1 MKILI
6 TGGSGFIGSQV
17 LNTLTQNIEGAT
29 ILNLTRTN
37 SNSNSKKVEFFKC
50 DLSIPDTYKSKIESF
65 GPEVV
70 IHLAWE
76 GIPDFS
82 LEMSS
87 KNILSSISFIDLVTN
102 IKTCKKI
109 IATGSC
115 FEYNN
120 KLGSSKEDDV
130 VIPKDYFTFA
140 KKTILSFLELQCNK
154 NNIIYAWPRLF
165 YVYGPNQRSGSLIPT
180 LIETIKSNKS
190 PELRTP
196 KNANDFIHVND
207 VAEGILTLVLK
218 HFKSGI
224 FNMGSGV
231 TIPVFEISKI
241 IEFEIRGSSDL
252 SNELISK
259 TIATEKTV
267 DFYAD
272 MEKTNKTLDW
282 RPKRQ
287 LSNEIKTI
295 IKVN

>member
-1 MKILI
+1 MKILL

-17 LNTLTQNIEGAT
+17 LNTLNQNIEGAT

-50 DLSIPDTYKSKIESF
+50 DLSIPETYRSKIESF

-87 KNILSSISFIDLVTN
+87 KNILSSISFIDIVTN

-109 IATGSC
+109 IVTGSC

-154 NNIIYAWPRLF
+154 NNILYAWTRLF

-207 VAEGILTLVLK
+207 VADAILTMVLK

-224 FNMGSGV
+224 FNIGSGV
-231 TIPVFEISKI
+231 TIPVTEISKI
-241 IEFEIRGSSDL
+241 IEFEIRGSYEL

-272 MEKTNKTLDW
+272 MEKTNKILNW

-287 LSNEIKTI
+287 LSNEIKTL
-295 IKVN
+295 IKG

>member
-1 MKILI
+1 MKILL

-17 LNTLTQNIEGAT
+17 LNTLTQNIDGAT

-50 DLSIPDTYKSKIESF
+50 DLSIPETYKSKIESF

-87 KNILSSISFIDLVTN
+87 KNILSSISFIDIVTN

-109 IATGSC
+109 IVTGSC

-120 KLGSSKEDDV
+120 KIGSSKEDDV

-154 NNIIYAWPRLF
+154 NNILYAWTRLF

-207 VAEGILTLVLK
+207 VADGILTMVLT

-224 FNMGSGV
+224 FNIGSGV
-231 TIPVFEISKI
+231 TIPVTEISKI
-241 IEFEIRGSSDL
+241 IEFEIRGSYDL

-272 MEKTNKTLDW
+272 MEKTNKILNW

-287 LSNEIKTI
+287 LSNEIKI
-295 IKVN
+295 LIKE

>member
-1 MKILI
+1 MKILL

-50 DLSIPDTYKSKIESF
+50 DLSIPETYRSKIESF

-87 KNILSSISFIDLVTN
+87 KNILSSISFIDIVTN

-109 IATGSC
+109 IVTGSC

-154 NNIIYAWPRLF
+154 NNILYAWTRLF

-207 VAEGILTLVLK
+207 VADGILTMVLK

-224 FNMGSGV
+224 FNIGSGV
-231 TIPVFEISKI
+231 TIPVTEISKI
-241 IEFEIRGSSDL
+241 IEFEIRSSHEL

-272 MEKTNKTLDW
+272 MEKTNKILNW

-287 LSNEIKTI
+287 LSNEIKTL
-295 IKVN
+295 IKG